1 LTERLGRSDRRRH
14 TRRRHLPPIESR
26 APSEETWT
34 MPSGSVEVRDTPRIP
49 PKRVSTGRPRR
60 PDVFSRHHVTPPCR
74 HPLTATTPTPTA
86 PQEKENVTHIADKH
100 SRDMDRGYHARLRA
114 AAAAAASA
122 KPLSSAETNVRFASD
137 PSSKL
142 SKETRDAARLEA
154 LRSVE
159 ETLARSRRSSTS
171 PPGSSSAPDPSVA
184 RAGSFNDAASVREQ
198 PRRPPGLE
206 RSVSDATNVSSR
218 RDAIPPAA
226 YYPPR
231 SSLFN
236 VDIDTDSSES
246 SESGSPAASDKE
258 NENTAVSET
267 NAADAD
273 PETDAWTPPP
283 PDSPAAASEDGS
295 VEDTAEKGAEEE
307 ARAAFTAAEHAEAPT
322 TPNAAEGDS
331 NNKGYRGVSEWMD
344 AVVAQ
349 AKAVRQA
356 TGMSQHSKPSAQTLA
371 SAAAS
376 GNSLRAAESI
386 GAAHLKSPPI
396 LPESGTDKP
405 PSAEGSSLRKRVDS
419 SVHGAVSKTLD
430 DVTDEAVTRMT
441 QAQLVQLVN
450 SRGVT
455 IKELTE
461 QLDGAVNAHEETAA
475 ALARAN
481 GREETLEEELRR
493 SAERCSEVEAG
504 RRSARAALAEMASQN
519 ARLVSAF
526 SAKKEEVR
534 SLKSEVAEAKKGD
547 ATDAADIAQ
556 RLLAA
561 QSEAASL
568 REAAARKDADVAQA
582 EATAEREKASAR
594 AATRELEKLK
604 DRLAQTERSQRRL
617 DADHAAQR
625 ARVDDE
631 IAIAVRVARK
641 ELDVERASFNTE
653 RARWEAER
661 KRWSGEIA
669 SLKDAAKRAASDA
682 AAARHEARA
691 APRDSTGSASASGR
705 SSSTTTGGSGPSNP
719 TGTGSNPSAPYRD
732 PYRDPFRST
741 NGNAPGPQT
750 NEPKANNKSTN
761 WSSKTHKT
769 KTPTKG
775 KHSAGASAKSPGPNA
790 SPRARA
796 EHHKVKGN
804 NEFHAKRYEAAL
816 AQYSAGLAL
825 PFHDD
830 SFRAILHA
838 NRAAALQAMRQYCD
852 AVMDCC
858 ASHLLDSKYLRALQ
872 RRADAYLS
880 MGDWPN
886 AANDLESLAPHMGA
900 ECATKLAEARRKV
913 KKGTTC
919 DHYAVLGL
927 GHEAS
932 GSEIKQAYR
941 QLALKMHPDKA
952 PKPELRSQAEAMFK
966 HVAQAYATLSDAT
979 QRKRYDSTVVMSRFR
994 RSGGY

>member
-1 LTERLGRSDRRRH
+1 
-14 TRRRHLPPIESR
+14 
-26 APSEETWT
+26 
-34 MPSGSVEVRDTPRIP
+34 
-49 PKRVSTGRPRR
+49 
-60 PDVFSRHHVTPPCR
+60 
-74 HPLTATTPTPTA
+74 
-86 PQEKENVTHIADKH
+86 
-100 SRDMDRGYHARLRA
+100 MDRGYHARLRA

-137 PSSKL
+137 PPSKL

-184 RAGSFNDAASVREQ
+184 RAGSFNDAASASVREQ

-273 PETDAWTPPP
+273 PETNAADADPETDAWTPPP

-295 VEDTAEKGAEEE
+295 VENTVEKGAEEE
-307 ARAAFTAAEHAEAPT
+307 ARASSTGADHAEAPT

-396 LPESGTDKP
+396 LPESGTDNP
-405 PSAEGSSLRKRVDS
+405 PSEGSGRKLNAS

-450 SRGVT
+450 SRGVK

-691 APRDSTGSASASGR
+691 APRDTTGSASASGR
-705 SSSTTTGGSGPSNP
+705 SSSTTGGSGSSNP

-741 NGNAPGPQT
+741 NGNAPGTQT
-750 NEPKANNKSTN
+750 NEPKATSKPTN

-775 KHSAGASAKSPGPNA
+775 KHSGGASAKSPGPNA

-886 AANDLESLAPHMGA
+886 AANDLEALAPHMGA

>member
-1 LTERLGRSDRRRH
+1 
-14 TRRRHLPPIESR
+14 
-26 APSEETWT
+26 
-34 MPSGSVEVRDTPRIP
+34 
-49 PKRVSTGRPRR
+49 
-60 PDVFSRHHVTPPCR
+60 
-74 HPLTATTPTPTA
+74 
-86 PQEKENVTHIADKH
+86 
-100 SRDMDRGYHARLRA
+100 MDRGYHARLRA

-137 PSSKL
+137 PPSKL

-184 RAGSFNDAASVREQ
+184 RAGSFNDAASASVREQ

-206 RSVSDATNVSSR
+206 RSVSDATNVSLR

-273 PETDAWTPPP
+273 PETNAADADPETDAWTPPP

-295 VEDTAEKGAEEE
+295 VENTVEKGAEEE
-307 ARAAFTAAEHAEAPT
+307 ARASSTGADHAEAPT

-396 LPESGTDKP
+396 LPESGTDNP
-405 PSAEGSSLRKRVDS
+405 PSEGSGRKLNAS

-450 SRGVT
+450 SRGVK

-661 KRWSGEIA
+661 KRWSGEIV

-691 APRDSTGSASASGR
+691 APRDTTGSASASGR
-705 SSSTTTGGSGPSNP
+705 SSSTTGGSGSSNP

-741 NGNAPGPQT
+741 NGNAPGTQT
-750 NEPKANNKSTN
+750 NEPKATSKPTN

-775 KHSAGASAKSPGPNA
+775 KHSGGASAKSPGPNA

-858 ASHLLDSKYLRALQ
+858 ASHLLDPKYLRALQ

-886 AANDLESLAPHMGA
+886 AANDLEALAPHMGA